1 MDTLLAIRY
10 FILIRYPLFIA
21 QDFRY
26 DPYASQQEASQK
38 NNTFAQYT
46 ALMELAKIENKT
58 QNLEHV
64 NSLVGAA
71 ASKHVVW
78 GFADQLTVCRRG
90 AFRRA
95 ESVVSP
101 AT

>member
-1 MDTLLAIRY
+1 MDTLLVIRY
-10 FILIRYPLFIA
+10 SLFIA

-64 NSLVGAA
+64 CTDACA
-71 ASKHVVW
+71 ASKRLV
-78 GFADQLTVCRRG
+78 
-90 AFRRA
+90 
-95 ESVVSP
+95 VVSP
-101 AT
+101 AGLAACRREVFPRAESAGSLAT